1 MNNLYLIPANAK
13 KSLLYFGIL
22 NKFDAILFGTGCLLS
37 LLFVMTFPTGELFWS
52 IMAILPAAI
61 CGLLVFPIPNYHNTL
76 TGLISIFKYFYERR
90 NYIWKGWCFSE
101 NAEETEKS
109 EK

>member
-1 MNNLYLIPANAK
+1 MNNLFLIPANAK

-22 NKFDAILFGTGCLLS
+22 NKFDAILFGSGCLLT

-61 CGLLVFPIPNYHNTL
+61 CALLVFPIPNYHNVRTVVMNA
-76 TGLISIFKYFYERR
+76 SEFYTTRQK
-90 NYIWKGWCFSE
+90 YIWKGWCFNDGE
-101 NAEETEKS
+101 REK
-109 EK
+109 K